1 MGSLGFHDINRSS
14 GATSRIQSWCKRP
27 RLGISFKE
35 FSAFFREILE
45 RSCKGGLHRPSIP
58 FQLSTIMIASG
69 LVLNASFIPW
79 LQKHR
84 KACFFTMGY
93 DVCRPAGA

>member
-1 MGSLGFHDINRSS
+1 
-14 GATSRIQSWCKRP
+14 
-27 RLGISFKE
+27 
-35 FSAFFREILE
+35 
-45 RSCKGGLHRPSIP
+45 
-58 FQLSTIMIASG
+58 MIASG

-93 DVCRPAGA
+93 GYAAPKRGLMAW

>member
-1 MGSLGFHDINRSS
+1 MR
-14 GATSRIQSWCKRP
+14 
-27 RLGISFKE
+27 
-35 FSAFFREILE
+35 FS
-45 RSCKGGLHRPSIP
+45 LHRTTAPLVRSRHLLKTKLVQAPPSGYFVKLHCPSIA
-58 FQLSTIMIASG
+58 FQLSTIIIASG

-93 DVCRPAGA
+93 GYAAPERGWFHP